1 MARDGESYLDVY
13 KRACPDRYAR
23 STACSKHQSDVARK
37 LASKPEVKKYVEE
50 IKAKTAKRIE
60 EISEEALEDEIIT
73 RRQFWAYQTKIIKH
87 FIEKDPEEYT
97 RQMFL
102 LASKLVFEQLKIEQL
117 EEWRRMAEEKAE
129 ERRKAEE
136 ESRRKQEEEQRPH
149 NYFIDNLPKDDNSD
163 DSE

>member
-50 IKAKTAKRIE
+50 IKAKTAKRME

-97 RQMFL
+97 KQMFL
-102 LASKLVFEQLKIEQL
+102 LAVKCVFEQFKMEQL
-117 EEWRRMAEEKAE
+117 EEWRRAEED
-129 ERRKAEE
+129 RRREE
-136 ESRRKQEEEQRPH
+136 EENRRQQEEEQKSH
-149 NYFIDNLPKDDNSD
+149 NNFIDNLPKDDNLD
-163 DSE
+163 EDKQ